1 VAQPASL
8 ARHHLADPARA
19 QRLRWST
26 AAVISFFE
34 GVLMTVPSTTSSSKV
49 VLITGAS
56 SGIGEATA
64 RRLAASGHRVVLG
77 ARRTDLIAAIT
88 KDIQADGG
96 TADHRELDVTS
107 LESMRSFVES
117 THDRYGRVDVLVN
130 NAGIMALSMLD
141 ALKVDEWNRMID
153 VNIRGVLHGIAAV
166 LPLMRSQRA
175 GHIVNIASV
184 SGHRVDPTAAVY
196 SATKFAVRAISEGLR
211 QESRDLRVTVVSPGL
226 TRSELTKGIS
236 DTDVREAVQNN
247 MEIAIPAAAIAEAI
261 NYAISQPLNV
271 DVNELIIRPTAQG

>member
-1 VAQPASL
+1 
-8 ARHHLADPARA
+8 
-19 QRLRWST
+19 
-26 AAVISFFE
+26 
-34 GVLMTVPSTTSSSKV
+34 
-49 VLITGAS
+49 
-56 SGIGEATA
+56 
-64 RRLAASGHRVVLG
+64 ASGHRVVLG
-77 ARRTDLIAAIT
+77 ARRTDLIAAIA

-107 LESMRSFVES
+107 LESMRSFVQA

-130 NAGIMALSMLD
+130 NAGIMPLSMLD